1 MKLTALVVLLAAL
14 VACTHE
20 QVYNNVQHN
29 QQLECSKLP
38 QVRFEECMKNYDQS
52 YEDYERERQAIID
65 KDTN

>member
-1 MKLTALVVLLAAL
+1 MKLPAIVMLLPAL

-65 KDTN
+65 GSEN